1 MISANPI
8 IEGGLI
14 LYMLFGST
22 SFGYI
27 MLRAGWPNIRSI
39 GIEYKS
45 GVSIIFG
52 IIFSVAAIGISF
64 AAHYSNF
71 SGLSFT
77 ELLLANTLIL
87 AGVSLVILTVKRKF
101 LGSQKVK
108 VSVPK
113 RVVSANVLAK
123 KAFEKVPEQNYV
135 KTEPQKTV
143 FAKPAVTIVE
153 PVKATPKPAP
163 IPTPTPNPTPM
174 PAFALK
180 FEQRKDVFSKSE
192 VPKPNFFEQKIFEQK
207 KPVVKP
213 AEVKPM
219 ENISRDVFLEKQ
231 KKADELIN
239 LIAKKEEQKQTASIV
254 TRKETEEK
262 TEQQQQFIHE
272 NLKEAVETH
281 ELEEKKFR
289 EKAKARE
296 FAENL
301 PRSTR
306 LLKEL
311 LKESEGKLNG

>member
-123 KAFEKVPEQNYV
+123 
-135 KTEPQKTV
+135 
-143 FAKPAVTIVE
+143 PAVTIVE

-180 FEQRKDVFSKSE
+180 FEQRKDVFSKSG
-192 VPKPNFFEQKIFEQK
+192 VPKPNFFEQKQPAF
-207 KPVVKP
+207 KPVEIKP
-213 AEVKPM
+213 
-219 ENISRDVFLEKQ
+219 
-231 KKADELIN
+231 
-239 LIAKKEEQKQTASIV
+239 
-254 TRKETEEK
+254 
-262 TEQQQQFIHE
+262 
-272 NLKEAVETH
+272 
-281 ELEEKKFR
+281 
-289 EKAKARE
+289 
-296 FAENL
+296 
-301 PRSTR
+301 
-306 LLKEL
+306 
-311 LKESEGKLNG
+311 